1 MKKRTR
7 SAARTSGFLR
17 TVALVAALT
26 LSATACSGDDNSTG
40 DSSKVTKADAKQA
53 SSAVQAGLKAHS
65 DGNLDKAAT
74 HYDEALKYDPK
85 NKFALYNLALI
96 DEADSNYGLAESK
109 YRAALKTDPK
119 YGPALFN
126 LAILRTKE
134 DPKEAMSLYKSAVAA
149 NPKDAAAY
157 LNLGLLQRAND
168 EKASGNKN
176 VLHAIALDSTLKD
189 PATAASSR

>member
-7 SAARTSGFLR
+7 STTRRSGFLR
-17 TVALVAALT
+17 AFALVAVLT
-26 LSATACSGDDNSTG
+26 FSATACSGDDTSNS
-40 DSSKVTKADAKQA
+40 DSSQVTKKDAKEA

-65 DGNLDKAAT
+65 DGNLEKAAT
-74 HYDEALKYDPK
+74 QYDKALELDPENKYA
-85 NKFALYNLALI
+85 FYNLALI
-96 DEADSNYGLAESK
+96 DEADHNYGLAETN

-149 NPKDAAAY
+149 DGKDAAAY

-176 VLHAIALDSTLKD
+176 VLHAIALDSSLKD
-189 PATAASSR
+189 PAND